1 MSFKATKKDP
11 QKQELDE
18 KEGEK
23 RRKYSV
29 LLGLF
34 VNEFYYASTAGS
46 IELPEIHLTLNL
58 MWNCSK

>member
-1 MSFKATKKDP
+1 MSLKAAKKDQ

-18 KEGEK
+18 KEAEK
-23 RRKYSV
+23 RRKYSF
-29 LLGLF
+29 LIGLF
-34 VNEFYYASTAGS
+34 DNKYYASITGS